1 MTTTYLVCLDL
12 DSAPVCLSV
21 PGPGDGCRHLPG
33 NANNLLL
40 IKTYHLSFDINLPG
54 AHTVFVFCLSDSPP
68 FSGHHPSSFQP
79 PIKRAKW
86 DTITYISSRQWCQS
100 RDPGRDVRDSSDDPW
115 PWYQLTRGNDHLQV
129 RAERAECNFNK
140 SINSDSRY
148 PSQSW

>member
-1 MTTTYLVCLDL
+1 MIFILMYVPWLRMTTTYLVCLDL

-86 DTITYISSRQWCQS
+86 DTITYISSSRQWCQS
-100 RDPGRDVRDSSDDPW
+100 RDLGMDVRDSSDDPW
-115 PWYQLTRGNDHLQV
+115 PWYQLTRGNDHLRV
-129 RAERAECNFNK
+129 RAGGGMQF
-140 SINSDSRY
+140 
-148 PSQSW
+148 

>member
-1 MTTTYLVCLDL
+1 MIFILMYVPWLRMTTTYLVCLDL

-79 PIKRAKW
+79 PIKKAKW
-86 DTITYISSRQWCQS
+86 DIYDNI
-100 RDPGRDVRDSSDDPW
+100 
-115 PWYQLTRGNDHLQV
+115 
-129 RAERAECNFNK
+129 FF
-140 SINSDSRY
+140 
-148 PSQSW
+148 